1 MKTLVRMALL
11 CGLLGWVPVGLGQK
25 TEKSAAMKDKPV
37 LQDVVLNGKIVAREV
52 NRKNKKTGKTITYTL
67 YSLTDARF
75 GKVYVRR
82 PKKAGNE
89 TPNPADFVDRQV
101 KLTGKGVISFRKR
114 KSGNVESLRLKE
126 VTAIVPVEAV
136 PLAKTTTP

>member
-11 CGLLGWVPVGLGQK
+11 CGLLGWVPAGLGQEA
-25 TEKSAAMKDKPV
+25 EKSAAKKDKPV
-37 LQDVVLNGKIVAREV
+37 LQDVVLTGKIVAREV
-52 NRKNKKTGKTITYTL
+52 NRKNKKTGETISYEL

-82 PKKAGNE
+82 PKKAGNGV
-89 TPNPADFVDRQV
+89 PNPADFVDRQV
-101 KLTGKGVISFRKR
+101 KVTGKGIVSSRKR
-114 KSGNVESLRLKE
+114 KSGIVESLRLKE

-136 PLAKTTTP
+136 PLAKTATP